1 MTDHARRLAE
11 RFGMTRADIEHLLT
25 ATQAEYSKDTPPPSA
40 LLPEPPIARPRSNP
54 KPLSGGFL
62 AVVFAVLLIGLG
74 IAASLKQGCFP
85 QRRERRIAEENR
97 LHPKPVDTS
106 KKTENPVAAQADSS
120 GEQPSAPIPP
130 TNVPPGQLPPESLAG
145 IPKST
150 AHHATPAS
158 PRPLLQTTS
167 NFEAEERLADLR
179 ADGNT
184 KARIKSVRKHEAI
197 SYPVLAK

>member
-1 MTDHARRLAE
+1 
-11 RFGMTRADIEHLLT
+11 MTRADIEHLLT
-25 ATQAEYSKDTPPPSA
+25 ATQAEYSKDTPPSTLPPTPP
-40 LLPEPPIARPRSNP
+40 LLSTPPLFPEQPIARPRSNP

-62 AVVFAVLLIGLG
+62 AVMFAVLLIGLG
-74 IAASLKQGCFP
+74 IAASLKQGCFQ
-85 QRRERRIAEENR
+85 QRSERRIAAENR

-106 KKTENPVAAQADSS
+106 KKTQNPATGQVDSVS
-120 GEQPSAPIPP
+120 DQPSAPIPP

-184 KARIKSVRKHEAI
+184 KARIKSVRKHGSI
-197 SYPVLAK
+197 SYQVLAK